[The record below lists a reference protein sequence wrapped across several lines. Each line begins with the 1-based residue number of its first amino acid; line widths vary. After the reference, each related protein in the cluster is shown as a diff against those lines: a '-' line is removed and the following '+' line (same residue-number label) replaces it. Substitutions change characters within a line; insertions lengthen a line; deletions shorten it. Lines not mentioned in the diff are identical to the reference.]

1 MMDASDSL
9 SFLERVQSFVGW
21 GVTRLVWPRYI
32 HCPFETRFLRSPF
45 LYLRVFANR
54 ETAMFRKHL
63 GPSFPDLIDLAKRT
77 PLIMANTNELYDF
90 PRPTLSKIVNIGGLG
105 MKKVDAKPLE
115 GVRYSVKIGNVIVK

>member
-1 MMDASDSL
+1 MGSHETCLAEVYPFSFRDSTIL
-9 SFLERVQSFVGW
+9 HF
-21 GVTRLVWPRYI
+21 
-32 HCPFETRFLRSPF
+32 
-45 LYLRVFANR
+45 RVFANR

-63 GPSFPDLIDLAKRT
+63 GPSFPDLIELAKRT

-115 GVRYSVKIGNVIVK
+115 GVRYSVNLGNEIVK